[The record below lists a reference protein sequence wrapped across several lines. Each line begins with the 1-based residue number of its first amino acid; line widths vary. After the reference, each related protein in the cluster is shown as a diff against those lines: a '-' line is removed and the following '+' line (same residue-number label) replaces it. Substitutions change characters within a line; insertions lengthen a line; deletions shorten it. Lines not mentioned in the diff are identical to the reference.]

1 MGGTGQD
8 GAGEGAPGQGGP
20 GRGRRARSGPASRDL
35 IRLTG
40 VRARGFH
47 GVFEH
52 ERRDGQDFVVDV
64 AMSVDL
70 SRAGATD
77 DLTHTVHY
85 GEVAADVVAV
95 IEGEPR
101 DLIETVA
108 VEIADTVL
116 ARPLVEA
123 VEVTVHKPQ
132 APVGVPFGD
141 VEVVVRRVKDVPV
154 VIALGA
160 NLPRTGAAETD
171 RTQPVLPQD
180 TLRDAAGG
188 LRRMRGLRGL
198 QLSRL
203 YVTAPVGGE
212 LVEGQPDY
220 VNAVAV
226 ARTSL
231 APATLLARLH
241 ALESAHGRTREA
253 RWGARTL
260 DLDLVQYGDPLAG
273 TDVRS
278 EGPEL
283 LLPHPRAHE
292 RAFVLTPWLD
302 VDPDATLRV
311 GEGTVAVADLIPSL
325 ADQAVRAL

>member
-1 MGGTGQD
+1 M
-8 GAGEGAPGQGGP
+8 
-20 GRGRRARSGPASRDL
+20 RGDL

-40 VRARGFH
+40 VRARGYH
-47 GVFEH
+47 GVFDH

-64 AMSVDL
+64 VMAVDL
-70 SRAGATD
+70 ARAGATD

-85 GEVAADVVAV
+85 GEVAADVVSV

-108 VEIADTVL
+108 AQIADLVL
-116 ARPLVEA
+116 TRPLVEA

-141 VEVVVRRVKDVPV
+141 VEVVVRRAKDVPV

-160 NLPRTGAAETD
+160 NLPRGEGSAEDEHPGAP
-171 RTQPVLPQD
+171 RGPVLPQD
-180 TLRDAAGG
+180 TLREAVRR
-188 LRRMRGLRGL
+188 LRRTRGLRDVRVSGL
-198 QLSRL
+198 F
-203 YVTAPVGGE
+203 VTAPVGGE

-231 APATLLARLH
+231 APASLLARLH
-241 ALESAHGRTREA
+241 AVEADLGRTREV

-260 DLDLVQYGDPLAG
+260 DLDLVQYGDPVAG

-278 EGPEL
+278 DVPEL
-283 LLPHPRAHE
+283 MLPHPRAHE
-292 RAFVLTPWLD
+292 RSFVLTPWLD
-302 VDPDATLRV
+302 VDPSAVLRV
-311 GEGTVAVADLIPSL
+311 REGTSAVADLIPALS
-325 ADQAVRAL
+325 DQAVRPLEDDRPSQAGPAPEAGEAER

>member
-1 MGGTGQD
+1 M
-8 GAGEGAPGQGGP
+8 
-20 GRGRRARSGPASRDL
+20 RADL

-47 GVFEH
+47 GVFAH

-77 DLTHTVHY
+77 DLRHTVHY
-85 GEVAADVVAV
+85 GEVAADVVAIV
-95 IEGEPR
+95 EGQPY
-101 DLIETVA
+101 DLIESLAGRIAA
-108 VEIADTVL
+108 VVL

-141 VEVVVRRVKDVPV
+141 VEVVVRRTKDVPV

-160 NLPRTGAAETD
+160 NLEREGEAPDATVRQAVRHLHRT
-171 RTQPVLPQD
+171 
-180 TLRDAAGG
+180 
-188 LRRMRGLRGL
+188 RGLRAVRV
-198 QLSRL
+198 SRL
-203 YVTAPVGGE
+203 YATAPVGGD
-212 LVEGQPDY
+212 LVAGQPDY

-241 ALESAHGRTREA
+241 RVEADYGRTREV

-260 DLDLVQYGDPLAG
+260 DLDLVQYGDPRDDSDLRS
-273 TDVRS
+273 TD
-278 EGPEL
+278 PEL

-292 RAFVLTPWLD
+292 RAFVLVPWLD
-302 VDPDATLRV
+302 VDPEAALRT
-311 GEGTVAVADLIPSL
+311 GEGTTAVADLIPL
-325 ADQAVRAL
+325 LQDQAVPQLEGQR

>member
-1 MGGTGQD
+1 MRPAPVGTV
-8 GAGEGAPGQGGP
+8 PLSRSSTV
-20 GRGRRARSGPASRDL
+20 RGDL

-47 GVFEH
+47 GVLAH

-64 AMSVDL
+64 VLSVDL
-70 SRAGATD
+70 TRAGATD
-77 DLTHTVHY
+77 DLRHTVHY
-85 GEVAADVVAV
+85 GEVASDVVAIV
-95 IEGEPR
+95 EGEPH
-101 DLIETVA
+101 DLIETLA
-108 VEIADTVL
+108 EQIATVVL

-141 VEVVVRRVKDVPV
+141 VEVVVRRTKDVPV

-160 NLPRTGAAETD
+160 NLERDGEAPEA
-171 RTQPVLPQD
+171 
-180 TLRDAAGG
+180 TLRRAVRH
-188 LRRMRGLRGL
+188 LQRTRGLRSVR
-198 QLSRL
+198 LSRL
-203 YVTAPVGGE
+203 YATAPVGGGP
-212 LVEGQPDY
+212 VAGQPDY

-231 APATLLARLH
+231 APATLLTRLH
-241 ALESAHGRTREA
+241 RIEADHGRTRDA

-260 DLDLVQYGDPLAG
+260 DLDLVQYGDPAAG

-278 EGPEL
+278 DDPDL

-292 RAFVLTPWLD
+292 RAFVLVPWLD
-302 VDPDATLRV
+302 ADPRATLRT
-311 GEGTVAVADLIPSL
+311 GEGPAPVTDLIPQLES
-325 ADQAVRAL
+325 QTVRELEAER

>member
-1 MGGTGQD
+1 MRPGG
-8 GAGEGAPGQGGP
+8 
-20 GRGRRARSGPASRDL
+20 DL

-52 ERRDGQDFVVDV
+52 ERREGQDFVVDV
-64 AMSVDL
+64 VMSVDL
-70 SRAGATD
+70 ARAGASD
-77 DLTHTVHY
+77 DLAHTVHY

-95 IEGEPR
+95 VEGEPR

-108 VEIADTVL
+108 EEIAAVVL
-116 ARPLVEA
+116 RRPLVES

-141 VEVVVRRVKDVPV
+141 VAVVVRRAKDVPV

-160 NLPRTGAAETD
+160 NLEGEDGADPAQTVRE
-171 RTQPVLPQD
+171 
-180 TLRDAAGG
+180 AA
-188 LRRMRGLRGL
+188 RRLHRVRGLRGVRVSPL
-198 QLSRL
+198 HAS
-203 YVTAPVGGE
+203 APVGGD
-212 LVEGQPDY
+212 LVQGQPDY
-220 VNAVAV
+220 VNAVAL

-231 APATLLARLH
+231 TPASLLAALH
-241 ALESAHGRTREA
+241 RVEADFGRTREV

-260 DLDLVQYGDPLAG
+260 DLDLVQYGDPADG

-278 EGPEL
+278 DEPDL

-292 RAFVLTPWLD
+292 RAFVLRPWLAL
-302 VDPDATLRV
+302 DPEAALRV
-311 GEGTVAVADLIPSL
+311 GEQVTAVRDLIPSVAEQDVHPL
-325 ADQAVRAL
+325 EPRA